1 MNKINRQTETTSF
14 NISSVE
20 LKRQDGGEDMTLG
33 LAGMPGGVGGSGGR
47 QGLKADLAV
56 VSAWRPD
63 MVVVLVGDEM
73 DSTDDISTV
82 VGEAVVHV
90 IDTDAWP
97 IAEDPDLLAE
107 RREILCNVLLE
118 MMNVPN
124 AKVLLI
130 SDHGNQDVTTLAAE
144 LMMIAGMQRS
154 AAKDAIQ
161 KIHADAFDL
170 SQQDEFL
177 AGLPEALAGGCLNLP
192 LSGGWV
198 ISIETRGEG
207 SESIETYVLRTDGM
221 HAVDLGSSK
230 RMEDFGYKALCNFKE
245 RTEAKAM
252 GLCAP
257 HLKGQIKLTGAN
269 RMDALKV
276 LAKVTMGAGLTN
288 SLVTDGPLEI
298 GSSVTLSVYGKI
310 SEETFRSM
318 PQAGF

>member
-1 MNKINRQTETTSF
+1 MNKINRQTETTSI

-33 LAGMPGGVGGSGGR
+33 FAGMPGGVGGCRGR
-47 QGLKADLAV
+47 QGLDADLAV

-97 IAEDPDLLAE
+97 VAGDPDLLAE

-118 MMNVPN
+118 MVGIPN

-130 SDHGNQDVTTLAAE
+130 SDRCDQSVTTLAAE
-144 LMMIAGMQRS
+144 LMMIAGMQMS
-154 AAKDAIQ
+154 AAKEAIQ

-170 SQQDEFL
+170 SQQDDFL
-177 AGLPEALAGGCLNLP
+177 ARMPEALAGGSLNLP

-198 ISIETRGEG
+198 MSIETRGDS
-207 SESIETYVLRTDGM
+207 SESVETYVLRADGM

-288 SLVTDGPLEI
+288 SLVTDGPLQI
-298 GSSVTLSVYGKI
+298 GSSVTLSSYGKI
-310 SEETFRSM
+310 SDETFRSM
-318 PQAGF
+318 PQVGW